1 LRCFAKIVFAKADH
15 FNMNTTP
22 TPVPFAAASLFD
34 PRCDPRSAVLAR
46 VTIVLSCASHPGNIG
61 SAARAMKTMGLTRLT
76 LVAPRIFPSPEAVAL
91 ASGAGDVLESAR
103 VVATLDE
110 ALADATYTLAV
121 SARARD
127 LGPTLTG
134 ARAGAQDLLLRAQ
147 GGEQVALLFGNE
159 TSGLSNEEVQRCQGT
174 VMIAANP
181 DYSSLNLAAAVQVL
195 AYEVRMVALAEAAV
209 PPRVTATPFS
219 SPPASYAEQE
229 GFYRHLE
236 QVMLATGF
244 LDPARP
250 RRLMPKL
257 RRLFARAGL
266 EKDEVN
272 ILRGILAAV
281 ETDKRKAEGG

>member
-1 LRCFAKIVFAKADH
+1 
-15 FNMNTTP
+15 MNTPP
-22 TPVPFAAASLFD
+22 TPAPFAAPPCNS
-34 PRCDPRSAVLAR
+34 PCDPPCDPLSAALSR
-46 VTIVLSCASHPGNIG
+46 ITIVLSRTSHPGNIG

-110 ALADATYTLAV
+110 ALAEAAYTLAV

-134 ARAGAQDLLLRAQ
+134 ARAGARDLLLRAQ
-147 GGEQVALLFGNE
+147 NGEQVALLFGNE

-174 VMIAANP
+174 VTIAANP

-195 AYEVRMVALAEAAV
+195 AYEVRMTALAEAAA
-209 PPRVTATPFS
+209 PTRVTATPFS
-219 SPPASYAEQE
+219 SPPASHAEQE

-236 QVMLATGF
+236 QVMRATGF

-272 ILRGILAAV
+272 ILRGILAAM
-281 ETDKRKAEGG
+281 EAHGRTAKDA